1 MIKIINFA
9 ILFFFNIIIT
19 NLFAIEN
26 KILIKVDQKII
37 TSIDVLNEINFI
49 ASLNPSFHNLE
60 KSIKFE
66 IAQNALIKQAI
77 KEKEIYKAFKEIDL
91 AENDFKKILLS
102 QYSIKNFENIT
113 ALDEYLKKFD
123 LNMSSLKNKIE
134 INVYWN
140 EMIKRRFDKNVRINE
155 EKIRTDLKNNNFQK
169 EFNLSEIIFSINEG
183 EDFDSKLK
191 KINETINDN
200 GFEAAALQFSISDT
214 SQKSGK
220 IGWIKENNLNEE
232 LKVILDNL
240 SINMVSK
247 PIRIPSGFLIIR
259 INDIRKINKYENF
272 DKELEL
278 VITMQKNNQLAQ
290 FSNTLIEKIKK
301 NVSIEYE

>member
-1 MIKIINFA
+1 
-9 ILFFFNIIIT
+9 
-19 NLFAIEN
+19 
-26 KILIKVDQKII
+26 
-37 TSIDVLNEINFI
+37 
-49 ASLNPSFHNLE
+49 
-60 KSIKFE
+60 
-66 IAQNALIKQAI
+66 
-77 KEKEIYKAFKEIDL
+77 
-91 AENDFKKILLS
+91 
-102 QYSIKNFENIT
+102 
-113 ALDEYLKKFD
+113 
-123 LNMSSLKNKIE
+123 
-134 INVYWN
+134 
-140 EMIKRRFDKNVRINE
+140 MIKRRFDKNVRINE

-169 EFNLSEIIFSINEG
+169 EINLSEIIFSINEG

-272 DKELEL
+272 DKELEQ

>member
-9 ILFFFNIIIT
+9 ILFFFNIIMT

-77 KEKEIYKAFKEIDL
+77 KEKEIYKVFKEIDL
-91 AENDFKKILLS
+91 AENDFKKILLN

-113 ALDEYLKKFD
+113 TLDEYLKKFD

-169 EFNLSEIIFSINEG
+169 EINLSEIIFSINEG

-272 DKELEL
+272 DKELEQ